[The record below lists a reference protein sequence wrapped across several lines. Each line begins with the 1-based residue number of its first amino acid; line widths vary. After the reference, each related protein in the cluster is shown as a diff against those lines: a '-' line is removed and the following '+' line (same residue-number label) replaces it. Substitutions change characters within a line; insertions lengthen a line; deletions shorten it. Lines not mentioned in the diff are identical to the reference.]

1 MIPLM
6 GNVQNRKRP
15 EQADPQ
21 SQRAGLWLPGPE
33 GGRGSDCSWGWNASW
48 GDENVLKLMMVM
60 DAQLHE
66 YTKNH

>member
-6 GNVQNRKRP
+6 GNIQNRLTLSHR
-15 EQADPQ
+15 ERVSGCQ
-21 SQRAGLWLPGPE
+21 GLRVGQ
-33 GGRGSDCSWGWNASW
+33 GSDCSWGWNASW
-48 GDENVLKLMMVM
+48 GNENVLKLMMVM